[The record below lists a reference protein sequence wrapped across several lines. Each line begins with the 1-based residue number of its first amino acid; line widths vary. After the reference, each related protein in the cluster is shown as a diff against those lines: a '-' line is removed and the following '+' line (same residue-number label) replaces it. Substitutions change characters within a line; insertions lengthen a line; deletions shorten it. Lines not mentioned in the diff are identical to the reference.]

1 MDERKD
7 KAKKS
12 MLKPF
17 DFAKKIAKKSVYIE
31 IYDNNEIVL
40 EGCKGILEYNDTT
53 VKVNTGGY
61 IFSVVGRGINIKC
74 LTEASMVIKGFIT
87 TIEFLT

>member
-1 MDERKD
+1 MDERKN
-7 KAKKS
+7 KKS
-12 MLKPF
+12 ILKSL
-17 DFAKKIAKKSVYIE
+17 DFTKKIAKKSVYIE

-53 VKVNTGGY
+53 VKVNTGSY
-61 IFSVVGRGINIKC
+61 VFSVVGRGINIKC
-74 LTEASMVIKGFIT
+74 LTEASMVISGFIT